1 MVQKILQAF
10 EFVFGCWH
18 FKLSRPFTLSG
29 RTYEVCLDC
38 GKQFAYA
45 RADLGQQ
52 FWPEKL
58 DALGMQRGVSDENH
72 ASMGKRSAKPR
83 LAGPTEQRLFRRRCA
98 ASRECGTARLVNM
111 SCEERAVGEMN
122 RDQRTNVRDFMG
134 WRCGSCNRLITR
146 VDNGWVEWLASE
158 DDRGESSLGGLRLV
172 HRGAPFAHGLEG
184 SCQYNA
190 REEFRNNRTI
200 VEGLSLERLVGPD
213 GLMVLLSLLAAGD
226 LPKAQIIEL
235 TKRLHIPGYELSR
248 NLSGATTQIA
258 LTAYL
263 GESFYL
269 QSELE
274 ELIARAIEQYAEPS
288 SNFRSL

>member
-1 MVQKILQAF
+1 MRMTQVWARDPRNRDWRVSPINACSAGDAPRV
-10 EFVFGCWH
+10 E
-18 FKLSRPFTLSG
+18 SA
-29 RTYEVCLDC
+29 EVT
-38 GKQFAYA
+38 
-45 RADLGQQ
+45 
-52 FWPEKL
+52 P
-58 DALGMQRGVSDENH
+58 
-72 ASMGKRSAKPR
+72 
-83 LAGPTEQRLFRRRCA
+83 
-98 ASRECGTARLVNM
+98 RLVNM
-111 SCEERAVGEMN
+111 SCGERAVREMN
-122 RDQRTNVRDFMG
+122 KDQRTNLRDFMG
-134 WRCGSCNRLITR
+134 WRCGSCNQLITR

-226 LPKAQIIEL
+226 LPRAQIIEL

-248 NLSGATTQIA
+248 NLSGATAQIA
-258 LTAYL
+258 FTAYL
-263 GESFYL
+263 GEGFYL

-274 ELIARAIEQYAEPS
+274 EMIARATEEYAEP
-288 SNFRSL
+288 

>member
-1 MVQKILQAF
+1 MRITQV
-10 EFVFGCWH
+10 W
-18 FKLSRPFTLSG
+18 
-29 RTYEVCLDC
+29 
-38 GKQFAYA
+38 A
-45 RADLGQQ
+45 RDQRNRDWRVPPSNACSAG
-52 FWPEKL
+52 
-58 DALGMQRGVSDENH
+58 DALRVE
-72 ASMGKRSAKPR
+72 SA
-83 LAGPTEQRLFRRRCA
+83 EI
-98 ASRECGTARLVNM
+98 TARLVNM
-111 SCEERAVGEMN
+111 SCGERAVREMN
-122 RDQRTNVRDFMG
+122 RDQRTNLRDFMG
-134 WRCGSCNRLITR
+134 WRCGSCNQLITR

-172 HRGAPFAHGLEG
+172 HRGAPFANGLEG
-184 SCQYNA
+184 SCQYDA
-190 REEFRNNRTI
+190 RKEFRNKRTI

-213 GLMVLLSLLAAGD
+213 GLMVLLSLLAEGD

-263 GESFYL
+263 GEGFYL